1 MLHVGG
7 GKSFDLADADYDSTG
22 TLHSYTWQNAGLSW
36 SAGDTVAVW
45 LAPRGAAPAPVVN
58 NVATGAP
65 TILLGGA
72 AIGTRAPEVEQS
84 LTASLDGVVDAD
96 GMSKALNGDA
106 GYAPAWQWIRIIDGT
121 DTVHPTDTG
130 EIYVPRYGNVGNR
143 VKVRVRFKDDAGNEE
158 TLTSAATAAVIDPG
172 AAPTTG
178 APGAPRT
185 LAAAPGDGKV
195 VLTWA
200 APATG
205 GAPSRYEHRHKAT
218 GSLPFV
224 NSDSWTSAGTALTAT
239 VSGLTNDTPYSF
251 EVRAVNSVGAGTA
264 ATASATPT
272 AAPTTVQPPAAGDC
286 APSVANAVWTACL
299 TVDRRID
306 EESDYA
312 QVGYDRVVSV
322 IGELSDTGF
331 ERGGSDYTVKRLLW
345 DSGVLRFRLSAG
357 LADVAGL
364 TLHVGGAALALSGAT
379 ARVDGVTGD
388 GVYTWSRSDIDDT
401 EPEPQTHKL
410 GLTDGA
416 TVPVVL
422 APTGTVADNRAA
434 EGRPKIV
441 AAAGG
446 TAETVAQV
454 GTELSVDLS
463 AIKDDD
469 GTTNDRWRYQW
480 IGGRKGVDSGT
491 GNLYPYRAIDRA
503 IDRAIE
509 ATYTPKTADVGKLL
523 KVRVSFT
530 DDAGHVEHLISWAV
544 GPVIAGSAQQS
555 DSQGAGGRPIAGF
568 TLFDNANGGADVIA
582 LADGAALAARSS
594 GRLNIRAEAA
604 DGAKIGSVRMEL
616 SGAAASARTEGI
628 APYALFGDRGGRA
641 FPAGTYTVTATPY
654 PERDLGGTPG
664 PATSVTFT
672 VAGAAAAP
680 SATVTSGA
688 EGPVSGEFPVTV
700 RFSEPV
706 TGFRMS
712 ELVIANGSAT
722 RMLSFPDGTQHTVYV
737 APAAGASG
745 EITITVPGGVATDAD
760 GNPNTASAVFRIA
773 LASVW
778 EPLTGFTLFDNA
790 ANGADVRALT
800 DGTVLR
806 GLVSGQLNVRADTR
820 SGASIGSVR
829 MALSGEM
836 SSSRTEGI
844 APYALFGDR
853 GGRAFAPGSYTVTA
867 TPYPERGLSGTA
879 GKTRSVTFRVVLPAL
894 SVADARAEEGTDETI
909 DFAVTLDAASRGR
922 VTVDYATSDG
932 TAKAGADYTA
942 ASGTLTFEAGETAKT
957 VSVAVLD
964 DAVDEGGERFT
975 LRLSN
980 PSGAT
985 LADGEA
991 TGTIEN
997 SDPMPQAWIAR
1008 FGRTV
1013 ASSVVGAVTSRL
1025 EGGGGSH
1032 VTLGGQRLGGS
1043 GEAVSPE
1050 ALRRL
1055 EDAARGR
1062 RGDGEGARR
1071 TMTER
1076 AFLLGTSFHLAS
1088 ENEAVG
1094 PSFAAWGRVEA
1105 GRFDAGEDGLRMD
1118 GEATTGVV
1126 GADVSRERWLAGA
1139 AVSHSKG
1146 EGSFRLSATGSAVD
1160 GGKVESTL
1168 TGVYPYG
1175 RLSLSDRVTA
1185 WGLAGYGTGTLTLTN
1200 EGDAAI
1206 ETDLSMT
1213 MGAVGGRGTLLSAP
1227 ETGGFELALKTDAL
1241 WMRMTSDEAEG
1252 LEGAE
1257 ADASRLRLIVDASR
1271 RFELDGATL
1280 TPSLELGLRLDG
1292 GDAETGTGVEVGAGI
1307 RYAGSGVT
1315 VEGSVRG
1322 LIAHEASGYEEWGA
1336 SGSVRIDP
1344 GASGRGFSLTL
1355 TPSWGKASSGAKR
1368 LWSLP
1373 DAGGLARDDD
1383 FEARSRLEAEVGYG
1397 LGAPGGLGV
1406 VTPYAGLRFAGGGE
1420 RWWRAGARWQAAPGA
1435 SLSLEGARRES
1446 GNDGAAE
1453 HGVML
1458 QAAVRW

>member
-1 MLHVGG
+1 M
-7 GKSFDLADADYDSTG
+7 
-22 TLHSYTWQNAGLSW
+22 
-36 SAGDTVAVW
+36 
-45 LAPRGAAPAPVVN
+45 
-58 NVATGAP
+58 
-65 TILLGGA
+65 
-72 AIGTRAPEVEQS
+72 
-84 LTASLDGVVDAD
+84 
-96 GMSKALNGDA
+96 
-106 GYAPAWQWIRIIDGT
+106 
-121 DTVHPTDTG
+121 
-130 EIYVPRYGNVGNR
+130 
-143 VKVRVRFKDDAGNEE
+143 
-158 TLTSAATAAVIDPG
+158 
-172 AAPTTG
+172 
-178 APGAPRT
+178 
-185 LAAAPGDGKV
+185 
-195 VLTWA
+195 
-200 APATG
+200 
-205 GAPSRYEHRHKAT
+205 
-218 GSLPFV
+218 
-224 NSDSWTSAGTALTAT
+224 
-239 VSGLTNDTPYSF
+239 
-251 EVRAVNSVGAGTA
+251 
-264 ATASATPT
+264 
-272 AAPTTVQPPAAGDC
+272 
-286 APSVANAVWTACL
+286 
-299 TVDRRID
+299 
-306 EESDYA
+306 
-312 QVGYDRVVSV
+312 
-322 IGELSDTGF
+322 
-331 ERGGSDYTVKRLLW
+331 
-345 DSGVLRFRLSAG
+345 
-357 LADVAGL
+357 
-364 TLHVGGAALALSGAT
+364 
-379 ARVDGVTGD
+379 
-388 GVYTWSRSDIDDT
+388 
-401 EPEPQTHKL
+401 
-410 GLTDGA
+410 
-416 TVPVVL
+416 
-422 APTGTVADNRAA
+422 
-434 EGRPKIV
+434 
-441 AAAGG
+441 
-446 TAETVAQV
+446 
-454 GTELSVDLS
+454 
-463 AIKDDD
+463 
-469 GTTNDRWRYQW
+469 
-480 IGGRKGVDSGT
+480 
-491 GNLYPYRAIDRA
+491 
-503 IDRAIE
+503 
-509 ATYTPKTADVGKLL
+509 
-523 KVRVSFT
+523 
-530 DDAGHVEHLISWAV
+530 
-544 GPVIAGSAQQS
+544 
-555 DSQGAGGRPIAGF
+555 
-568 TLFDNANGGADVIA
+568 
-582 LADGAALAARSS
+582 
-594 GRLNIRAEAA
+594 
-604 DGAKIGSVRMEL
+604 
-616 SGAAASARTEGI
+616 
-628 APYALFGDRGGRA
+628 
-641 FPAGTYTVTATPY
+641 
-654 PERDLGGTPG
+654 
-664 PATSVTFT
+664 
-672 VAGAAAAP
+672 
-680 SATVTSGA
+680 
-688 EGPVSGEFPVTV
+688 
-700 RFSEPV
+700 
-706 TGFRMS
+706 
-712 ELVIANGSAT
+712 
-722 RMLSFPDGTQHTVYV
+722 
-737 APAAGASG
+737 
-745 EITITVPGGVATDAD
+745 
-760 GNPNTASAVFRIA
+760 
-773 LASVW
+773 
-778 EPLTGFTLFDNA
+778 
-790 ANGADVRALT
+790 RALT

-806 GLVSGQLNVRADTR
+806 GLVSGQLNVRANTR

-829 MALSGEM
+829 MALSGAA

-1146 EGSFRLSATGSAVD
+1146 EGSFGLSATGSAVD